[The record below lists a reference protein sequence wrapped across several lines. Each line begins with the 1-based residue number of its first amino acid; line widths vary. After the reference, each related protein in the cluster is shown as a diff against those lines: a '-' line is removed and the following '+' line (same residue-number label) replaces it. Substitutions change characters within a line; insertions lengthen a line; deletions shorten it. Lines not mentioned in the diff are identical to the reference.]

1 MKVDFYFPPAPPV
14 GASAAARRA
23 VDLGF
28 DGFFTAETAHE
39 PFLPLALASQAAP
52 SLDLGTAIA
61 VAFPRSPMVT
71 AQVAWDLASLSQG
84 RFTLGLGT
92 QVKAHI
98 TRRFSTD
105 WTSPG
110 PRLRDYVLALRA
122 IWDCFQTGES
132 LSFESEHYRFS
143 LMTPFFTPGP
153 IEHPAIPVAIA
164 GVGPYLSRMAGE
176 VCDGFHVHPFHTVK
190 YLDEVVLANMAQGA
204 AAAGRALDDVTRI
217 STVFVVTGRDSTEM
231 AAAMTATKQQIAFYA
246 STPSYRVVLDTH
258 GWDFG
263 ATLSMMSRRGEW
275 DRMADVIPDEVVHEV
290 AVVGAPDEI
299 GPLIRSRYGDRIQRV
314 GFYNLAGDLPVDEED
329 IASLIADIK
338 RGQNAERRTQNA

>member
-1 MKVDFYFPPAPPV
+1 MKVDFYFPPGPPA
-14 GASAAARRA
+14 GAAGSARRA
-23 VDLGF
+23 SELGY
-28 DGFFTAETAHE
+28 DGFFTAETGHE
-39 PFLPLALASQAAP
+39 PFIPLAFAAGAAP
-52 SLDLGTAIA
+52 HLTLGTAIA
-61 VAFPRSPMVT
+61 VAFPRSPMIT
-71 AQVAWDLASLSQG
+71 AQVAWDLASLSGG
-84 RFTLGLGT
+84 RFILGLGT

-122 IWDCFQTGES
+122 IWETFQTGVP

-143 LMTPFFTPGP
+143 LMTPFFDPGP
-153 IEHPAIPVAIA
+153 IDHPDIPVAIA
-164 GVGPYLSRMAGE
+164 GVGPYLARMAGE

-190 YLDEVVLANMAQGA
+190 YLDEVVLANMVAGA
-204 AAAGRALDDVTRI
+204 TAAGRSVEDVQRI
-217 STVFVVTGRDSTEM
+217 ATIFIVTGRDDAEV
-231 AAAMTATKQQIAFYA
+231 AASMTAAKQQIAFYA

-290 AVVGAPDEI
+290 AVVGPPDEI
-299 GPLIRSRYGDRIQRV
+299 GARIASRYGDRIQRV
-314 GFYNLAGDLPVDEED
+314 GFYTLAEGFTFDDETLARMVTD
-329 IASLIADIK
+329 TRAL
-338 RGQNAERRTQNA
+338 GTT